1 MEYNTQSSYDSILN
15 IPLYC
20 DIPRRCQLIDCC
32 ILVSPPRQFLR
43 RPSSPVVKVE
53 LANSLFIF
61 ASFVYYFGTCAPRR
75 ASTTSENNINN
86 DDAIDSSAGSV
97 PLKGRA
103 GHGANFS
110 FWLDGWCAG
119 SCWMAMAYGLL
130 RASFFR
136 SISVSGRG
144 TTTARHSSIIL
155 LGVRVNTCLPS

>member
-1 MEYNTQSSYDSILN
+1 M
-15 IPLYC
+15 PLYC
-20 DIPRRCQLIDCC
+20 DIPRRCQFQLIDCR

-43 RPSSPVVKVE
+43 CPSSPVVNVE
-53 LANSLFIF
+53 LANSLFRF
-61 ASFVYYFGTCAPRR
+61 ASFVYYFGTSTPRR
-75 ASTTSENNINN
+75 ASTTSENNNNN

-110 FWLDGWCAG
+110 FWGSMGGAPDLAG
-119 SCWMAMAYGLL
+119 SL

-144 TTTARHSSIIL
+144 TTSARHSSIIL
-155 LGVRVNTCLPS
+155 LRVRVNTCLLLMNGGAESDSDVLST

>member
-1 MEYNTQSSYDSILN
+1 MEYNTQSFYDSILN

-43 RPSSPVVKVE
+43 RPSSPVVNVE

-61 ASFVYYFGTCAPRR
+61 ASFVYYFGTSAPRR
-75 ASTTSENNINN
+75 ASTTSEINNNN

-103 GHGANFS
+103 MVLIVRSWGS
-110 FWLDGWCAG
+110 MRWCAG
-119 SCWMAMAYGLL
+119 SRWMAMARFRLIFSFHL
-130 RASFFR
+130 RQWQRNHYRPTFQYYSPWR
-136 SISVSGRG
+136 KG
-144 TTTARHSSIIL
+144 
-155 LGVRVNTCLPS
+155 